1 MASQAIAPRTKRD
14 WQNRIKNLADRLC
27 SHCAYHKKFP
37 VSTYDLYS
45 SLVSVEDRHAFEKLL
60 TRHGDRL
67 MGSKFLPVKIHK
79 QWRFTKIPFLKE
91 DTAAVYSLKLV
102 LQKRDTDMQM
112 LTGLREHFTTFK
124 GENPFTL
131 AFTLDETNEHYET
144 IFKWANDVVLNSL
157 ASRVAS
163 QFAAL
168 VLEHSKTSAQLN
180 ALWPNATKVLG
191 WDVMDKVGSSQGRI
205 SGVPRKALETI
216 ALNRD
221 MVDQYLAR
229 CSLLG
234 NISNAAQ
241 PNRQVCD
248 AIVGVSAEKIR

>member
-1 MASQAIAPRTKRD
+1 
-14 WQNRIKNLADRLC
+14 
-27 SHCAYHKKFP
+27 
-37 VSTYDLYS
+37 
-45 SLVSVEDRHAFEKLL
+45 
-60 TRHGDRL
+60 

-191 WDVMDKVGSSQGRI
+191 WDVMDKVGSSQGRV

-234 NISNAAQ
+234 DLSAAAK
-241 PNRQVCD
+241 PNRQVSD
-248 AIVGVSAEKIR
+248 AVVGVGAEKIR